1 MYKVRKMC
9 CSMSGTSAAYE
20 LAALAGQNEPEE
32 FKKLG
37 GMECV
42 ECGCCSYVCPAKR
55 QVTQSVRSM
64 KKLIIAS
71 ARKK

>member
-1 MYKVRKMC
+1 MKLAEC
-9 CSMSGTSAAYE
+9 AAHNDME
-20 LAALAGQNEPEE
+20 G
-32 FKKLG
+32 FKKLN

-64 KKLIIAS
+64 KKIIIEES
-71 ARKK
+71 RKK

>member
-1 MYKVRKMC
+1 MK
-9 CSMSGTSAAYE
+9 